1 MLKIKSPK
9 KKTKEGLK
17 SKQLPSLRLSPINS
31 FNSSRTDVLA
41 SVKKYLVQE
50 RFEAIPKKEDSR
62 TTAYIVF
69 ILDSSGSMASH
80 QQMGY
85 VKGLIDQ
92 TLRQQRFQKFQYA
105 MIVLDNGRAS
115 ILQPFTHHPQL
126 ISQLNYSLKTRGK
139 TNLGAAFLKTH
150 ELIRH
155 VDKNQVQLFTF
166 TDGKANLGSG
176 NSHPFHY
183 AIDCYHKYLG
193 KRIRSTLIDTER
205 GMVRLGKAKELAEK
219 LGVKY
224 ERMEIWDLED
234 PPTLHGS
241 KPLEGWRINRRLNS
255 KKN

>member
-1 MLKIKSPK
+1 MLKIKSPEK
-9 KKTKEGLK
+9 RTKEGLK
-17 SKQLPSLRLSPINS
+17 SRQLPSLRLCPVSS
-31 FNSSRTDVLA
+31 FNSSRTDVPA

-50 RFEAIPKKEDSR
+50 RFEVIPKKEDSR

-69 ILDSSGSMASH
+69 ILDSSGSMASYR
-80 QQMGY
+80 QMGY

-92 TLRQQRFQKFQYA
+92 TIRQQRFQKVQYA
-105 MIVLDNGRAS
+105 MIVLDNGSAS
-115 ILQPFTHHPQL
+115 ILQPFTPHPKL
-126 ISQLNYSLKTRGK
+126 ISRLNHSLRTRGK
-139 TNLGAAFLKTH
+139 TNLGAAFLKAY

-155 VDKNQVQLFTF
+155 VEKGQVQLFTF

-219 LGVKY
+219 LGIKY
-224 ERMEIWDLED
+224 ERMEV
-234 PPTLHGS
+234 
-241 KPLEGWRINRRLNS
+241 
-255 KKN
+255 